1 MAYGGQFSQAPQ
13 YQRRSS
19 SANQAL
25 IQALMG
31 GAQRAQGPWSAIGNV
46 VGQAFAQNR
55 QSKDR
60 AAQQQ
65 QQEARQQATRHAL
78 SSYRQNPG
86 QEALV
91 AAMMQ
96 PNVDA
101 DRLFGR
107 VGQLQSLFPQQ
118 PEAAPQETWGTVQSP
133 YGRGGVAQESSLTG
147 RLSGYQGPV
156 AEAGAAEEPQGPFKG
171 TGMDA
176 QALNILLTG
185 DPATAEYRAAFH
197 HYGQPKYAFDP
208 VSRQQT
214 VVRQDMTAF
223 KKPTF
228 GAMATPAG
236 EGAAPAGM
244 GPPGGVDVAAMDQG
258 APRLNELQA
267 KKASTADTTRAS
279 LEVLKSLGADGRTLF
294 EQLSNP
300 IDTLN
305 PTSWGKSGD
314 FERAEQAFE
323 VLAQVNLR
331 DETGAAMPAEEV
343 ANMMKRYRPRWGEE
357 PETTAQKMAG
367 LEALLER
374 AIVTSGEGYEY
385 MQQQRAAA
393 PAPLPEQ
400 AAPPVVPSVAALIGG
415 GGAAGGF
422 ATMNRDQLEQAAT
435 QGGGLASMSDADFQ
449 AWKQAAIAA
458 GLVPP

>member
-1 MAYGGQFSQAPQ
+1 
-13 YQRRSS
+13 
-19 SANQAL
+19 
-25 IQALMG
+25 
-31 GAQRAQGPWSAIGNV
+31 
-46 VGQAFAQNR
+46 
-55 QSKDR
+55 
-60 AAQQQ
+60 
-65 QQEARQQATRHAL
+65 
-78 SSYRQNPG
+78 
-86 QEALV
+86 
-91 AAMMQ
+91 
-96 PNVDA
+96 
-101 DRLFGR
+101 
-107 VGQLQSLFPQQ
+107 
-118 PEAAPQETWGTVQSP
+118 
-133 YGRGGVAQESSLTG
+133 
-147 RLSGYQGPV
+147 
-156 AEAGAAEEPQGPFKG
+156 
-171 TGMDA
+171 MDA
-176 QALNILLTG
+176 QALNILLSG
-185 DPATAEYRAAFH
+185 DPATPEYRAAFH

-223 KKPTF
+223 KTPTF

-244 GPPGGVDVAAMDQG
+244 GPEGGVQVTSMDEG
-258 APRLNELQA
+258 APRLTEAQS

-279 LEVLKSLGADGRTLF
+279 LEILKSRGADGRTLF

-300 IDTLN
+300 IDSLN
-305 PTSWGKSGD
+305 PTSWGKGGD

-393 PAPLPEQ
+393 APDAPSVPAFTGQQPLQ
-400 AAPPVVPSVAALIGG
+400 AASMWPPGKPDPTQMDNATFQMIASQAQPGQYTEQELAALEAEWNRRFGG
-415 GGAAGGF
+415 G
-422 ATMNRDQLEQAAT
+422 
-435 QGGGLASMSDADFQ
+435 
-449 AWKQAAIAA
+449 
-458 GLVPP
+458 